1 MSVIGISEDKFYE
14 YNVLK
19 NATASAFGIEE
30 SWFEEK
36 ESNLLATVLRDRI
49 DKDWSYVILAKNE
62 NNEYS
67 AIDLAVSIDSQEIAE
82 QELIKKLRELN
93 KTGEYKE
100 QFYSEDP
107 KVDKTEQKIII
118 TDINEEVKKYLSKH
132 PEKLYELTPRKFEE
146 LVASLLE
153 DMGLSVE
160 LTQATRDGGTDIIA
174 QIKHSLTSFLVFVEC
189 KRYAPDNKVDVSI
202 VRSVAGVHLLKEPA
216 KSIIVTTSTFT
227 KDAKDEAK
235 QFQGKIDLKDYENLK
250 EWLREYK

>member
-1 MSVIGISEDKFYE
+1 MAVIQISEDKFYE

-19 NATASAFGIEE
+19 NVMASAYGTEE

-49 DKDWSYVILAKNE
+49 DKDWSYVILARNE
-62 NNEYS
+62 NKEYS
-67 AIDLAVSIDSQEIAE
+67 AIDLAVSLDSQKIAE
-82 QELIKKLRELN
+82 KELIKKLTELN

-100 QFYSEDP
+100 QFYSENP
-107 KVDKTEQKIII
+107 KVNKIEQKIII
-118 TDINEEVKKYLSKH
+118 TDINEEVKKYLNKH
-132 PEKLYELTPRKFEE
+132 PEKLFELTPRKFEE

-153 DMGLSVE
+153 DMGLNVE

-174 QIKHSLTSFLVFVEC
+174 QIKNSLTSFLVLVEC

-227 KDAKDEAK
+227 KDAKEEAK
-235 QFQGKIDLKDYENLK
+235 QFRGKIELKDYENLK
-250 EWLREYK
+250 KWLQEYK